1 MIEYTTVP
9 RYLFKK
15 SLKQKKVAQEQDRRF
30 LYVCSCRFLVEENVE
45 QGDEEG
51 NALEE
56 ENENKQ
62 ASELGTENE
71 N

>member
-1 MIEYTTVP
+1 MEG
-9 RYLFKK
+9 
-15 SLKQKKVAQEQDRRF
+15 
-30 LYVCSCRFLVEENVE
+30 NVE
-45 QGDEEG
+45 REYEEG

-62 ASELGTENE
+62 VSELGTENE

>member
-1 MIEYTTVP
+1 M
-9 RYLFKK
+9 
-15 SLKQKKVAQEQDRRF
+15 
-30 LYVCSCRFLVEENVE
+30 EENAE
-45 QGDEEG
+45 REDEEG
-51 NALEE
+51 NALEG

>member
-1 MIEYTTVP
+1 M
-9 RYLFKK
+9 
-15 SLKQKKVAQEQDRRF
+15 
-30 LYVCSCRFLVEENVE
+30 EENAE
-45 QGDEEG
+45 REDEEG

-56 ENENKQ
+56 ENENKH

>member
-1 MIEYTTVP
+1 M
-9 RYLFKK
+9 
-15 SLKQKKVAQEQDRRF
+15 
-30 LYVCSCRFLVEENVE
+30 EENVE
-45 QGDEEG
+45 QEDEEG

-62 ASELGTENE
+62 VSELGTENE

>member
-1 MIEYTTVP
+1 M
-9 RYLFKK
+9 
-15 SLKQKKVAQEQDRRF
+15 
-30 LYVCSCRFLVEENVE
+30 EENAE
-45 QGDEEG
+45 QEDEEG

-62 ASELGTENE
+62 VSELGTENE

>member
-1 MIEYTTVP
+1 M
-9 RYLFKK
+9 
-15 SLKQKKVAQEQDRRF
+15 A
-30 LYVCSCRFLVEENVE
+30 ENVE
-45 QGDEEG
+45 RGDEEG

>member
-1 MIEYTTVP
+1 M
-9 RYLFKK
+9 RLLFQDLFKN
-15 SLKQKKVAQEQDRRF
+15 SPNQNKVAREQDRPF
-30 LYVCSCRFLVEENVE
+30 LYVCYCRFLVEENVE
-45 QGDEEG
+45 REDEEG

-62 ASELGTENE
+62 VSELGTENE

>member
-1 MIEYTTVP
+1 MQAE
-9 RYLFKK
+9 KD
-15 SLKQKKVAQEQDRRF
+15 QQF
-30 LYVCSCRFLVEENVE
+30 LYVCYCRFLVEENVE
-45 QGDEEG
+45 RVVEEG

-62 ASELGTENE
+62 VSELGTENE

>member
-1 MIEYTTVP
+1 M
-9 RYLFKK
+9 
-15 SLKQKKVAQEQDRRF
+15 
-30 LYVCSCRFLVEENVE
+30 EENVGQE
-45 QGDEEG
+45 DEEG

-62 ASELGTENE
+62 VSELGTENE

>member
-1 MIEYTTVP
+1 MIGLGSDKNSP
-9 RYLFKK
+9 N
-15 SLKQKKVAQEQDRRF
+15 QNKVAREQDRRF
-30 LYVCSCRFLVEENVE
+30 LYVCSCRFLVEGNVE
-45 QGDEEG
+45 QEDEEG